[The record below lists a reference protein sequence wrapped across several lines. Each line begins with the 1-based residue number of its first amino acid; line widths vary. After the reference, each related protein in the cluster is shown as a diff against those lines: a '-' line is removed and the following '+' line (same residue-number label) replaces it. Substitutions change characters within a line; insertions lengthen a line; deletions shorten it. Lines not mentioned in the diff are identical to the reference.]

1 MAPTTQPE
9 ETMYPSLAFNQNLLG
24 QAGSRRR
31 LDTPVLVFD
40 LDAFDYNV
48 ETMAALARERGIGL
62 RPHAKTHKSIAI
74 GQRQME
80 AGAVGLCCAKLG
92 EAEALARGGLDQLLL
107 TAPVLGEDKI
117 RRLLALNAVT
127 TDLAVVVDDAD
138 NARQLAEAAAA
149 ADQILSILIVA
160 DIGAHRFGVTSEA
173 AAVEIGKLIAERP
186 SLRFRGVQGYAG
198 QVQHIEDYAER
209 RQQSHEAIT
218 GLGRIRDALAEA
230 GWRSEIVTG
239 SGTGTHDFDHE
250 LNIMTDLQVGSY
262 IFCDVQYDQV
272 AMSPQDAR
280 RFRRSLFVHT
290 RVVSANHDGFV
301 TTDAGSKSFAMDG
314 PPPDIIA
321 GAPEGSTYGRFGDEF
336 GRVNLP
342 DGGTLPRGT
351 LIVCQVPHCDPT
363 VNLYDHYHCVRG
375 DVLVDLWPVDA
386 RGRAG

>member
-1 MAPTTQPE
+1 MH
-9 ETMYPSLAFNQNLLG
+9 PSLAFNRSLVG

-31 LDTPVLVFD
+31 LDTPALVLD
-40 LDAFDYNV
+40 LDAFDHNV
-48 ETMAALARERGIGL
+48 ATMAALARERAIGL

-74 GQRQME
+74 GRCQMV

-92 EAEALARGGLDQLLL
+92 EAEALAAGGLDRLLL

-138 NARQLAEAAAA
+138 NARQLADATAAAG
-149 ADQILSILIVA
+149 QTLSVLIVT
-160 DIGAHRFGVTSEA
+160 DIGSHRFGVTSEA
-173 AAVEIGKLIAERP
+173 AAVEIGKLIASRP

-198 QVQHIEDYAER
+198 HVQHIEDYADRR
-209 RQQSHEAIT
+209 RQSHAAIT
-218 GLGRIRDALAEA
+218 RLGRIRDALAEA
-230 GWRSEIVTG
+230 GWPSEIVTG
-239 SGTGTHDFDHE
+239 SGTGAHDFDHE
-250 LNIMTDLQVGSY
+250 LGIMTDLQVGSY
-262 IFCDVQYDQV
+262 IFRDVQYDRV
-272 AMSPQDAR
+272 ALTRDGGE

-290 RVVSANHDGFV
+290 RVVSANHSGFV

-314 PPPDIIA
+314 PPPDIVA

-336 GRVNLP
+336 GKVNLP
-342 DGGTLPRGT
+342 DGGTLPRGA
-351 LIVCQVPHCDPT
+351 LIVCEVPHCDPT
-363 VNLYDHYHCVRG
+363 VNLYDYYHCVRG

>member
-1 MAPTTQPE
+1 MH
-9 ETMYPSLAFNQNLLG
+9 PSLAFNRSLLG

-31 LDTPVLVFD
+31 LDTPALVLD
-40 LDAFDYNV
+40 LDAFDHNV
-48 ETMAALARERGIGL
+48 ATMAALARERGIAL

-74 GQRQME
+74 GRRQME

-92 EAEALARGGLDQLLL
+92 EAEALAAGGLDRLLL
-107 TAPVLGEDKI
+107 TAPVLGDDKI

-138 NARQLAEAAAA
+138 NTKQLAEAAAA
-149 ADQILSILIVA
+149 AGQILSVLIVA
-160 DIGAHRFGVTSEA
+160 DVGSHRFGVTSEA
-173 AAVEIGKLIAERP
+173 AAVEIGRLIAERP

-198 QVQHIEDYAER
+198 HVQHIEDYADRR
-209 RQQSHEAIT
+209 RQSHAAVAR
-218 GLGRIRDALAEA
+218 LGRIRDALAEA

-250 LNIMTDLQVGSY
+250 LGIMTDLQVGSY
-262 IFCDVQYDQV
+262 IFRDVQYDHV
-272 AMSPQDAR
+272 ALTPEGPER
-280 RFRRSLFVHT
+280 LRRSLFVHT
-290 RVVSANHDGFV
+290 RVVSANQAGFV

-314 PPPDIIA
+314 PAPDIVA
-321 GAPEGSTYGRFGDEF
+321 GAPEGSSYGRFGDEF

-342 DGGTLPRGT
+342 DGSTLPRGT
-351 LIVCQVPHCDPT
+351 LIVCEVPHCDPT

>member
-1 MAPTTQPE
+1 MH
-9 ETMYPSLAFNQNLLG
+9 PSLAFNHGLLG

-31 LDTPVLVFD
+31 IDTPALVLD
-40 LDAFDYNV
+40 LDAFDHNV
-48 ETMAALARERGIGL
+48 ATLAALARERGIGL

-74 GQRQME
+74 GRRQME

-92 EAEALARGGLDQLLL
+92 EAEALAGGGLDRLLL
-107 TAPVLGEDKI
+107 TAPVLGDDKI
-117 RRLLALNAVT
+117 RRLLTLNAASA
-127 TDLAVVVDDAD
+127 DLALVVDDAD
-138 NARQLAEAAAA
+138 NARQLADAAAA
-149 ADQILSILIVA
+149 AGQVLSVLIVA
-160 DIGAHRFGVTSEA
+160 DIGSHRFGVTSEA

-198 QVQHIEDYAER
+198 HVQHMEDYADR
-209 RQQSHEAIT
+209 RVQSHTAIAR
-218 GLGRIRDALAEA
+218 LGRVRDALAEA
-230 GWRSEIVTG
+230 GCPSEIVTG

-250 LNIMTDLQVGSY
+250 PGIMTDLQVGSY

-272 AMSPQDAR
+272 RMSPEGGE

-290 RVVSANHDGFV
+290 RVVSANHAGFV

-314 PPPDIIA
+314 PAPDIVA